1 MGKTIKFPKDRR
13 KGIDAEPPAP
23 PRYPPAYDERSMCE
37 LPALNAELW
46 DYLGD
51 MSVPR
56 RGACRFCGQVRDGLP
71 ESLMLRGDLDEAATC
86 MCECEQAKAY
96 AAAKRREQ
104 EKVIRRKTALEL
116 AEETVDALFG
126 EYAPCRGAPL
136 AEGVRRCMIAA
147 AMLIFDEKMR
157 EVNITVVPG
166 VKVKITKSA
175 KMCCTSSAATARR
188 GGRRSTDNGISARKA
203 WGDFAGENAAGNL
216 PGVRDGTLP
225 GAAA

>member
-96 AAAKRREQ
+96 AAAKHREQ

-126 EYAPCRGAPL
+126 EYAPGRGALPL
-136 AEGVRRCMIAA
+136 NAGVRRYLLDA
-147 AMLIFDEKMR
+147 AMLVFDDKMR
-157 EVNITVVPG
+157 SANITVIPG

-175 KMCCTSSAATARR
+175 KDVLYIERNDSASWREEV
-188 GGRRSTDNGISARKA
+188 NG
-203 WGDFAGENAAGNL
+203 
-216 PGVRDGTLP
+216 
-225 GAAA
+225 